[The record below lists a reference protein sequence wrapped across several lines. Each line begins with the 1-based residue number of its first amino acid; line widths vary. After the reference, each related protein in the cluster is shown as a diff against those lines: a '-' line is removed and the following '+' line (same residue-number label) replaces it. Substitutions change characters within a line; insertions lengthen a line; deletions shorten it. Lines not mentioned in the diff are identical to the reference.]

1 MAGASNLR
9 QALVA
14 IVNDLD
20 FTIEYLVEKYRQN
33 LLSINRIID
42 KMQDKSIAH
51 ALNKNRAELIE
62 IKSISTELEKNVL
75 EQSDAKGYLLKDDK
89 QQLAVVIDETE
100 TFVKGLGDSNK
111 LVELIEHLDKGSIIT
126 PGTVDLDPEAYERIV
141 SQLRALKLIAAEFL
155 ANATALSKT
164 VKNLGFFYQSIA

>member
-75 EQSDAKGYLLKDDK
+75 EQSDTKGYLLKDDK
-89 QQLAVVIDETE
+89 L
-100 TFVKGLGDSNK
+100 S
-111 LVELIEHLDKGSIIT
+111 LIHI
-126 PGTVDLDPEAYERIV
+126 
-141 SQLRALKLIAAEFL
+141 
-155 ANATALSKT
+155 
-164 VKNLGFFYQSIA
+164 

>member
-1 MAGASNLR
+1 M
-9 QALVA
+9 
-14 IVNDLD
+14 
-20 FTIEYLVEKYRQN
+20 
-33 LLSINRIID
+33 
-42 KMQDKSIAH
+42 
-51 ALNKNRAELIE
+51 
-62 IKSISTELEKNVL
+62 
-75 EQSDAKGYLLKDDK
+75 EQSDTKGYLLKDDK
-89 QQLAVVIDETE
+89 QQLAVVIDEAE